1 MSDNPVWHMRRA
13 LKLAE
18 KGQVLPNP
26 RVGAVLVK
34 DGEKIG
40 EGYHAQYGGNH
51 AEIEALKNCSSSPK
65 GATLYV
71 TLEPCCHQG
80 KTPPC
85 TKAIIAAGISKVVV
99 AVQDHSSKVNGK
111 GLAELQ
117 KAGIEVEVGLMEEE
131 ARRLN
136 KAFFAF
142 HEKGRPFITLKWA
155 QSLDAKIGITDQKVL
170 LSGEPALNF
179 AHGLRASHQA
189 ILVGAST
196 ALNDDPQLT
205 TRRVPGADPLRIVL
219 QGKKKLPKSLKI
231 FANKNHLI
239 LPHQDLNQTL
249 QTLTEK
255 GIQSVLVEGGA
266 QVLQSFLDAGLW
278 DEAFVIV
285 APKTLGE
292 GAVNAPLLPQN
303 LAAGKPQILGKDVVW
318 KMRKD

>member
-18 KGQVLPNP
+18 KGKVLPNP

-34 DGEKIG
+34 DGKKIG
-40 EGYHAQYGGNH
+40 EGYHAEYGGDH
-51 AEIEALKNCSSSPK
+51 AEIAALKNCSSSPK

-99 AVQDHSSKVNGK
+99 AVQDPSSKVNGK
-111 GLAELQ
+111 GFAELQ
-117 KAGIEVEVGLMEEE
+117 KAGTEVEAGLMEEE

-142 HEKGRPFITLKWA
+142 HEKGRPFISLKWA
-155 QSLDAKIGITDQKVL
+155 QSLDAKIGILGEKAL

-179 AHGLRASHQA
+179 AHGLRATHQA
-189 ILVGAST
+189 ILVGAGT
-196 ALNDDPQLT
+196 VLNDDPELT
-205 TRRVPGADPLRIVL
+205 TRRVPGADPLRVIL
-219 QGKKKLPKSLKI
+219 QSKEKLPKSLKV
-231 FANKNHLI
+231 FADKNHLV
-239 LPHQDLNQTL
+239 LPHEDLYQTL

-285 APKTLGE
+285 APKYLGE
-292 GAVNAPLLPQN
+292 GAVIAPQIPEDLKP
-303 LAAGKPQILGKDVVW
+303 GKPQVLGKDVVF
-318 KMRKD
+318 KFKL